1 MKSLR
6 ESFRPIGD
14 YNKFSDITGIPISRL
29 DRIFHGELPTLEEL
43 VAIAKATGTP
53 VTKFMC
59 DYGTYFL
66 DYTFRNYEFKFKK
79 FPVTVKAD
87 NLELAFNTAL
97 KKLEKHLME

>member
-14 YNKFSDITGIPISRL
+14 YNKFSGITGIPIPRL

-59 DYGTYFL
+59 DYDTYFL

>member
-14 YNKFSDITGIPISRL
+14 YNKFSAMTGIPIPRL

-59 DYGTYFL
+59 DYDKHFL
-66 DYTFRNYEFKFKK
+66 DYTFRNYEFKFKQ
-79 FPVTVKAD
+79 FPVTVKED
-87 NLELAFNTAL
+87 NLELAFNSAL

>member
-66 DYTFRNYEFKFKK
+66 DYSFRNYEFKFKK
-79 FPVTVKAD
+79 FPVTVKED
-87 NLELAFNTAL
+87 NLELAFNSAL
-97 KKLEKHLME
+97 KKLEKHLMK